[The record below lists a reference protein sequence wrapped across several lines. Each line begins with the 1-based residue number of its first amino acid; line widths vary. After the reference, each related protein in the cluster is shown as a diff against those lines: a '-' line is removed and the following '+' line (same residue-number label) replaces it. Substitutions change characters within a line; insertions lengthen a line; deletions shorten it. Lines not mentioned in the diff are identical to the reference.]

1 MQKTKR
7 RCVWFRNCRINTAG
21 VIVGASILVVVWIIV
36 CLAVGVPISVFH
48 YFRGNTPLPAR
59 WLYLLSD
66 LISHAALGAAVGS
79 VLCDRRYAFEAQ
91 KYRGAFYFALAIV
104 LGYLFHAFFFGI
116 GFFLVAF
123 VLTAMEL
130 FGLVIAMMN
139 FYHVNKLCALLTLV
153 GCAWACYRMLLA
165 FFCFFVV

>member
-7 RCVWFRNCRINTAG
+7 RCVLFRGSRVNTAG
-21 VIVGASILVVVWIIV
+21 MIVGISILVFVWMIV
-36 CLAVGVPISVFH
+36 CLVVGVPISVFH
-48 YFRGNTPLPAR
+48 YFRGNTLLPPR

-66 LISHAALGAAVGS
+66 LISHAALGAAIGIA
-79 VLCDRRYAFEAQ
+79 LCERRYMFEVQ
-91 KYRGAFYFALAIV
+91 KYRGAFYFSLAIV
-104 LGYLFHAFFFGI
+104 LGYLFHAFFFGV

-139 FYHVNKLCALLTLV
+139 FYHGNRLCSFLTLI
-153 GCAWACYRMLLA
+153 GCVWACYRMLLS
-165 FFCFFVV
+165 FFCFFIV